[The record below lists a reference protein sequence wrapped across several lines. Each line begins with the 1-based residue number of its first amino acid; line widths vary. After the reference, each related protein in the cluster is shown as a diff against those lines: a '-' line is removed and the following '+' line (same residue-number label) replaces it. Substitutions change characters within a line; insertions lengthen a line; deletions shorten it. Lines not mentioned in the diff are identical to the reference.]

1 MGFLPAADEAR
12 RRERWLGCL
21 PFAVGGGDGDERVD
35 DVLEKCRG
43 WQRDEGVRDEGQGQI
58 LIALST
64 RTW

>member
-12 RRERWLGCL
+12 RRGRWLGCL

-35 DVLEKCRG
+35 DVLKNDEDGEGTKERG
-43 WQRDEGVRDEGQGQI
+43 TKDRANF